1 MSTKTAE
8 RTDVVIVGAGG
19 GGAVLGL
26 ALAQKGINTLVLEQ
40 APGPPRGLRGEILQP
55 NGQQVLDRLGLL
67 GQLPPDATK
76 SVRLFHFCRAGG
88 EREGARRAGKEP
100 VLAGPGRAGERV
112 PGAGGEKRLCTV
124 DYDMLPPPY
133 NRAIVTLPNVVHH
146 VILRALEAGAPGALR
161 YGVQFKGLLREGRRV
176 VGVEA
181 ECERKS
187 LTISAKLVVG
197 ADGAFSKVRE
207 SLGVPARLHLYRGGY
222 LIAILDSPDEIE
234 EARYYVGRR
243 TIFGLF
249 PAGDRK
255 VYLFYMIP
263 AGSMPE
269 VQAAGLETLRA
280 NWLRIDPSLEKTIQ
294 SLVDWD
300 QTAYMPTARVRTA
313 RWVADGAVL
322 IGDAAHAMNPH
333 ASQGRMQAM
342 ADAMT
347 LADLIPS
354 CLERGDWS
362 AETLA
367 SYEGSRRPQVDM
379 LQRLADEQVLF
390 WNTGNP
396 LLAFLR
402 DRLFRTLDRNQ
413 RLRYRV
419 LATTAG
425 LRAEKPFGLLD
436 RLMAAGF
443 LPDPHA
449 DRLSAETSDER

>member
-1 MSTKTAE
+1 MTE
-8 RTDVVIVGAGG
+8 RTEVVIVGAGG

-26 ALAQKGINTLVLEQ
+26 ALARKGVSTVVLEQ
-40 APGPPRGLRGEILQP
+40 AAGPPGGLRGEILQP

-76 SVRLFHFCRAGG
+76 SVRLFHFCRVGG
-88 EREGARRAGKEP
+88 N
-100 VLAGPGRAGERV
+100 
-112 PGAGGEKRLCTV
+112 RLCTV
-124 DYDMLPPPY
+124 DYDLLPPPY
-133 NRAIVTLPNVVHH
+133 NRAIVTLPNVAHH
-146 VILRALEAGAPGALR
+146 TILQALKSRAPGALR
-161 YGVQFKGLLREGRRV
+161 YGVQFRGLLREGRRV

-181 ECERKS
+181 ECGNKS

-207 SLGVPARLHLYRGGY
+207 ALGIPARLHLYGEAY
-222 LIAILDSPDEIE
+222 LIAILESPDELE
-234 EARYYVGRR
+234 DARYFVGRR

-249 PAGDRK
+249 PAAGRK

-263 AGSMPE
+263 AGSMPA
-269 VQAAGLETLRA
+269 VKIAGLDALRT
-280 NWLRIDPSLEKTIQ
+280 NWLRIDPSLEKTSQ

-300 QTAYMPTARVRTA
+300 QTAYMPAARVRTA
-313 RWVADGAVL
+313 RWVTEGAAL

-347 LADLIPS
+347 LADLISS
-354 CLERGDWS
+354 CRERGDWS
-362 AETLA
+362 AEALA
-367 SYEGSRRPQVDM
+367 SYERSRRPQVEM

-396 LLAFLR
+396 LLACLR
-402 DRLFRTLDRNQ
+402 DRVFRTLDRNQ

-425 LRAEKPFGLLD
+425 LRTVAPFGLID

-443 LPDPHA
+443 LRDPHA